1 MTFAFKIIA
10 KSIALAFKPGL
21 KKQSNEA
28 RILNN
33 FVNYYQITKLFK
45 IQELWLLMIP
55 KGRVIAYYMA
65 QNHYVFYTPTYL

>member
-10 KSIALAFKPGL
+10 KSTALAFKPGL

-28 RILNN
+28 RILKN
-33 FVNYYQITKLFK
+33 FVNYYQITKFFK

-55 KGRVIAYYMA
+55 A
-65 QNHYVFYTPTYL
+65 QRMGLLMFSYLACFVKSNSH